1 MSKVV
6 RMCNHE
12 LTATLT
18 RNMKGEIFSSLT
30 RVETMATL
38 GVPGVRT
45 VSDMAIWPTNPCNIF
60 S

>member
-1 MSKVV
+1 
-6 RMCNHE
+6 
-12 LTATLT
+12 
-18 RNMKGEIFSSLT
+18 MKGDIFSSLT
-30 RVETMATL
+30 RVEIMATF